1 MNEFYTILTSIGL
14 AKIIKARAE
23 GKALILKSFKL
34 SSAAIIPKENMKSL
48 NEIVYEA
55 NINSRFVDENNP
67 NHLILECV
75 VGAEYGGFN
84 INSIGLF
91 DDEEELIGVGSVP
104 FTYKPKL
111 SEGAAKELI
120 FEVIMELANVENL
133 TIELDNTKA
142 LATKEYVE
150 NMKLTLMR
158 PIVTNA
164 NSIIKLT
171 NKELINIK
179 EKK

>member
-34 SSAAIIPKENMKSL
+34 SSAVIIPKE
-48 NEIVYEA
+48 EIQNLEEVVYES
-55 NINSRFVDENNP
+55 NINSRFIDENNP

-75 VGAEYGGFN
+75 VGAEYGGFA

-91 DDEEELIGVGSVP
+91 DDEGDLIAIGSVP

-111 SEGAAKELI
+111 NEGAAKELI
-120 FEVIMELANVENL
+120 FEVVMELANVESL
-133 TIELDNTKA
+133 TIELDATKA
-142 LATKEYVE
+142 LATRDYID
-150 NMKLTLMR
+150 NMKINLLL
-158 PIVTNA
+158 PITSNSNA
-164 NSIIKLT
+164 ILKIFNEKIDKIKG
-171 NKELINIK
+171 E
-179 EKK
+179 